1 MIELSDLLIGRTL
14 ENILDN
20 MEKERPR
27 RELEIKEMPDEETLI
42 AFLKGVNGEEEVR
55 VVFDIEKGVFVW
67 LELS

>member
-1 MIELSDLLIGRTL
+1 
-14 ENILDN
+14 